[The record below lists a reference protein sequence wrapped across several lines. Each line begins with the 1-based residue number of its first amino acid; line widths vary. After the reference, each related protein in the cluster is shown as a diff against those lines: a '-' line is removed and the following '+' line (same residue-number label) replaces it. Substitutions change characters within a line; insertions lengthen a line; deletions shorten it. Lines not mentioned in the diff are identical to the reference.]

1 MILKSDHSTQYLT
14 DYIDGKISKGLD
26 TGIGALDDHLR
37 YKKGQLNMIN
47 GLDNVGKT
55 AWILWY
61 FLRLSMRHNLSWCIW
76 SGENNPAQL
85 VRQLI
90 EFYTG
95 KKIKEL
101 QPAKVYLYEQ
111 EIGVWFKFIDNSR
124 SYDNKD
130 LYKLFSDSG
139 CTGALIDPFTGL
151 KRGYT
156 HADNYMFLNES
167 REFVNST
174 KITLYV
180 NSHPHTEAARR
191 KHTNGEFEGYI
202 MPPMRSETEGG
213 QPFANRVDDF
223 ITIHRYVGHPTQG
236 YKTLIYTRKI
246 KDTETGGKV
255 CDINDPIV
263 FDWNGGRGFET
274 TSEPI
279 RELRDYTQSQI
290 IEDAPF

>member
-1 MILKSDHSTQYLT
+1 MILNPTHSDQYLT
-14 DYIDGKISKGLD
+14 DYMDGKISMGLD
-26 TGIGALDDHLR
+26 IGEPMLDEYLR

-61 FLRLSMRHNLSWCIW
+61 FLRLSMRHNLTWCIW
-76 SGENNPAQL
+76 SGENKPAQL

-95 KKIKEL
+95 S
-101 QPAKVYLYEQ
+101 KVKDMESKNVYKYGQ
-111 EIGVWFKFIDNSR
+111 EINQWFKFIDNMKV
-124 SYDNKD
+124 YDNKD

-151 KRGYT
+151 KREYT
-156 HADNYMFLNES
+156 HAANYMFLNES
-167 REFVNST
+167 REFVNKTGIS
-174 KITLYV
+174 LYV
-180 NSHPHTEAARR
+180 NSHPHTEASRR
-191 KHTNGEFEGYI
+191 KHSNGEFEGYI

-223 ITIHRYVGHPTQG
+223 ITIHRYTGHPTSG
-236 YKTLIYTRKI
+236 YKTMVYTRKI

-255 CDINDPIV
+255 CDINSPIV
-263 FDWNGGRGFET
+263 FDWNGGRGFQP
-274 TSEPI
+274 SI
-279 RELRDYTQSQI
+279 GIIKDLRDYTAPIQI
-290 IEDAPF
+290 DDAPF